1 MRFLFLS
8 HDNVRIVFHARQRF
22 QQRHCSITEMDRF
35 EGSLQGGCGAA
46 GQAFDDFRKAKPPR
60 EVAAITLA
68 LFIRLRNDL
77 KISG

>member
-1 MRFLFLS
+1 MTLC
-8 HDNVRIVFHARQRF
+8 DGI
-22 QQRHCSITEMDRF
+22 
-35 EGSLQGGCGAA
+35 GGHAA
-46 GQAFDDFRKAKPPR
+46 GEVAAQIAGTIFLEAFDDFRKAKPPR

>member
-1 MRFLFLS
+1 
-8 HDNVRIVFHARQRF
+8 
-22 QQRHCSITEMDRF
+22 MDRF